1 MCALSFHDEWA
12 QVESLKHALMLK
24 EHELG
29 LSSENIRTLETNVQ
43 QAADGLASERQHIH
57 SLREDLAQ
65 RQRGAASRG
74 MTVARSLLN
83 AVSASAAAEE
93 APEVAALAARV
104 QSDEALSE
112 ADAGTLCQQLAVVLQ
127 GRLRQLLWEKQC
139 CEDELVAS
147 KVRA

>member
-112 ADAGTLCQQLAVVLQ
+112 ADAGTL
-127 GRLRQLLWEKQC
+127 RR
-139 CEDELVAS
+139 
-147 KVRA
+147 